1 MTVQAV
7 LTSDN
12 HLDPTAINF
21 GSARLQRKKDHTK
34 AFEEVVTYA
43 RETKPDLFLVSG
55 DLFDQ
60 IRPGNWVRAV
70 VMQNF
75 KALYNNGVKIFMIS
89 GDHDTPKSIEEGVSP
104 LSIYDSSGYAVYF
117 ENPADP
123 KPRSM
128 TIDGKQVNVF
138 GVGLN
143 PFISPAED
151 PLAKV
156 SMKKAEGTNILLTHY
171 PVEGFAGYIGE
182 EPSIRLGSIP
192 SWFSLVSAGH
202 FHKHQM
208 QKLGRT
214 TIVFPGSTERASFTE
229 ENEDKGFVW
238 AEIKDDGEVTT
249 EFIKTH
255 TRPFKTFELDFPD
268 EGNANS
274 FIEEQIIRLA
284 DPEIALRV
292 RLKGRITVDRLTS
305 YRRPDVLSFAQGKFF
320 FCSVEEDFEIQAP
333 EPIEALARTTPL
345 AEIRRYFET
354 LIVSSEDPEK
364 KKILREALHLS
375 ETKLQEAGA
384 W

>member
-1 MTVQAV
+1 LTVQAV

-12 HLDPTAINF
+12 HMDPTAISF
-21 GSARLQRKKDHTK
+21 GTARLQRKKDHTR
-34 AFEEVVTYA
+34 AFEEVVGYA
-43 RETKPDLFLVSG
+43 RETKPDLFLISG

-60 IRPGNWVRAV
+60 IRPGNWLRSVL
-70 VMQNF
+70 MQNL
-75 KALYNNGVKIFMIS
+75 KTLYNSGIKTFMIS

-143 PFISPAED
+143 PFLSSTDD

-156 SMKKAEGTNILLTHY
+156 SMKKTEGINILLTHY
-171 PVEGFAGYIGE
+171 PIEGFSGYIGQQ
-182 EPSIRLGSIP
+182 PSIRLSSIP
-192 SWFSLVSAGH
+192 SWFLLVSAGH
-202 FHKHQM
+202 FHNHQLK
-208 QKLGRT
+208 KLGRT
-214 TIVFPGSTERASFTE
+214 TIVFPGSTERASFAE

-255 TRPFKTFELDFPD
+255 PRPFKTVELDFPE
-268 EGNANS
+268 EGNVNS
-274 FIEEQIIRLA
+274 FVEEHISRLS
-284 DPEIALRV
+284 DQELVLRI
-292 RLKGRITVDRLTS
+292 RLKGRINVDRLTS

-320 FCSVEEDFEIQAP
+320 FCSIEEDFEVQAP
-333 EPIEALARTTPL
+333 EPVEALARTTPL

-354 LIVSSEDPEK
+354 LIASSEEPDK
-364 KKILREALHLS
+364 KKILREALSLS
-375 ETKLQEAGA
+375 ESKLQEAGA